1 MTRGFLNW
9 SLDKYP
15 GNDQFSGTLRHL
27 FLTFYKNL
35 MQNNGFNL
43 LLFSVL
49 QFCLVP
55 YPRPGDKTVNSVY
68 FLLRFVK
75 NLKIKLCTQNNLANS
90 QVKN

>member
-1 MTRGFLNW
+1 
-9 SLDKYP
+9 
-15 GNDQFSGTLRHL
+15 
-27 FLTFYKNL
+27 
-35 MQNNGFNL
+35 MQNNGFNV

-49 QFCLVP
+49 LFHLVP
-55 YPRPGDKTVNSVY
+55 CPRRGDKTVNPVY